1 MHLFRHIKPFHSN
14 SHSYSPMGATISD
27 FGSGRARRSPDCVI
41 NGFEYRI
48 DGTYYSRNLVIGGEQ
63 GVGKS
68 TLFRHL
74 QKSSSVVRKEV
85 TDPLFSTVIH
95 WKNPY
100 TGEMADVT
108 SS

>member
-1 MHLFRHIKPFHSN
+1 MERTTVASFLLFSI
-14 SHSYSPMGATISD
+14 
-27 FGSGRARRSPDCVI
+27 VV
-41 NGFEYRI
+41 
-48 DGTYYSRNLVIGGEQ
+48 NLVIGGEQ

-85 TDPLFSTVIH
+85 TDPLFSTIIH